1 MNVCADFGSLV
12 RTLVTTL
19 YKKRPL
25 SSEVL
30 KEQINAVNMNK
41 INKIYFI
48 QTKGGNYMKKIKSI
62 KFLCY
67 NNSVKNSNISPPNQS
82 KTELNKGTS
91 QDELV
96 RLQMVR

>member
-1 MNVCADFGSLV
+1 M
-12 RTLVTTL
+12 
-19 YKKRPL
+19 
-25 SSEVL
+25 
-30 KEQINAVNMNK
+30 I
-41 INKIYFI
+41 INKIHFI
-48 QTKGGNYMKKIKSI
+48 KTKEGSYMKKIKSI

-67 NNSVKNSNISPPNQS
+67 DNCMKNSNISPRNQS